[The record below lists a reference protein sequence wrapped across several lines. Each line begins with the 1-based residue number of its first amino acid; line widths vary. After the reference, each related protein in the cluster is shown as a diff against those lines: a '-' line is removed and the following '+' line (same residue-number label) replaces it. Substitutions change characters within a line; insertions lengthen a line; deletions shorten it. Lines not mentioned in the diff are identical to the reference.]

1 VFGWERSKKRF
12 VPTPSNQSNLY
23 LKALKVTSLIDISL
37 TDRDFKTVQKL
48 IYQLAGIS
56 LGDSKQVMVQGR
68 LSKRMRKLEIDCY
81 SDYISYVQSSDGA
94 DEVTNFINALTTNKT
109 EFFRESH
116 HFDFLA
122 KTAFPEIE
130 QRARGDGERK
140 LRIWCSA
147 ASTGEEPYTIAMA
160 VREYFQAGNGW
171 DIRILASDIDTDVLH
186 TAETGIYSQERLD
199 DLPPGLQR
207 KYFERVS
214 KELETYS
221 AKDTLREL
229 ITFRRLNLHDDQWP
243 INTTFDIIFCRNVLI
258 YFDAPTQQKVVRSF
272 GNYLRRDGYL
282 MLGHSESLH
291 GMSDQFEALGITVYR
306 KLTDPAPL
314 ARTTTVAQIESKPPF
329 SKMAENRHSDDSKF
343 SKADSRARNG
353 GDRLSESSYDSSQD
367 TKHAIIVG
375 EIYVSDEPVWITTLL
390 GSCVA
395 VCLFDE
401 VAGVAG
407 MNHFMLPTPR
417 EPSSDCNRYG
427 VHSMELLI
435 NSLMAHGADR
445 RRMKAKVFGGCSTV
459 GNDFAYIGINN
470 VDFAINFLEIEGIPV
485 VAQFT
490 NQGTGMY
497 IEFHTVTKK
506 VRVRLL
512 DQKTTEFVAKDEQ
525 TQAISV
531 QAEVE
536 RTACVTLFS
545 GN

>member
-1 VFGWERSKKRF
+1 M
-12 VPTPSNQSNLY
+12 
-23 LKALKVTSLIDISL
+23 TSLLDISL
-37 TDRDFKTVQKL
+37 TERDFKTVQKL

-68 LSKRMRKLEIDCY
+68 LSKRMRKLNIDCY
-81 SDYISYVQSSDGA
+81 GEYIKFVQSAEGA

-130 QRARGDGERK
+130 ERARCSGERK

-160 VREYFQAGNGW
+160 VRQHFSAGQGW
-171 DIRILASDIDTDVLH
+171 DVRILASDIDTDVLH

-199 DLPPGLQR
+199 DLPPGLQK
-207 KYFERVS
+207 KYFER
-214 KELETYS
+214 EAHGNETFR

-229 ITFRRLNLHDDQWP
+229 ITFRRLNLHDDSWP

-258 YFDAPTQQKVVRSF
+258 YFDAPTQQKVVTHF
-272 GNYLRRDGYL
+272 GKYLRQDGYL
-282 MLGHSESLH
+282 ILGHSESLH
-291 GMSDQFEALGITVYR
+291 GMSDQFNALGITVYR

-314 ARTTTVAQIESKPPF
+314 QMNTAFRPQTATLAAPAKRFPAAIEAPRGDHGYRKNSAPAKETQ
-329 SKMAENRHSDDSKF
+329 AESDCDVKHS
-343 SKADSRARNG
+343 
-353 GDRLSESSYDSSQD
+353 
-367 TKHAIIVG
+367 IIVG
-375 EIYVSDEPVWITTLL
+375 DVLVSDKPVWITTLL

-395 VCLFDE
+395 VCLYDE
-401 VAGVAG
+401 AAGIAG
-407 MNHFMLPTPR
+407 MNHFMLPAPR
-417 EPSSDCNRYG
+417 ESSTVCNRYG

-445 RRMKAKVFGGCSTV
+445 RRLKAKVFGGCSAEHS
-459 GNDFAYIGINN
+459 DFPHIGVSN
-470 VDFAINFLEIEGIPV
+470 VDFASNFLKVEGIPV
-485 VAQFT
+485 IAQFT

-497 IEFHTVTKK
+497 IEFHTLSQK

-512 DQKTTEFVAKDEQ
+512 DRKTTEVVSRDEQ
-525 TQAISV
+525 TKAVTV
-531 QAEVE
+531 QASID
-536 RTACVTLFS
+536 RTADVTLFE
-545 GN
+545 NAY